1 MFILGGVMYFAAVK
15 IMTRLTGI
23 GLLSGEFNSLDN
35 AFALTVPTVL
45 SLLKNTYLYWAK
57 CLVTAHSAW
66 SVNFVFFANAVLFL
80 ASLWAALRWACG
92 KKAKAGSVALALLP
106 VALLPLAMDIMYIL
120 NQGKVHDLM
129 NYSFWLI
136 YLLVLLLV
144 GRTAE
149 NRENKGLAGKFAA
162 ALRWLSMALVFVLL
176 YGNVQSAN
184 SFHLQ
189 KELESDAFFSYMTR
203 VMYRVEDCDDYIPGE
218 TPLVLVGQPEQ
229 TDELAGFEG
238 NSRVTGMRYNASP
251 FSDNWVVRP
260 RAYFEYVLNNPAV
273 LADEKLWEDMQTD
286 ERVQSMPAYPEKGCI
301 AMLDD
306 VLVVKLG

>member
-1 MFILGGVMYFAAVK
+1 MVY
-15 IMTRLTGI
+15 
-23 GLLSGEFNSLDN
+23 E
-35 AFALTVPTVL
+35 PE
-45 SLLKNTYLYWAK
+45 AK
-57 CLVTAHSAW
+57 RYAPS
-66 SVNFVFFANAVLFL
+66 
-80 ASLWAALRWACG
+80 
-92 KKAKAGSVALALLP
+92 
-106 VALLPLAMDIMYIL
+106 
-120 NQGKVHDLM
+120 Q
-129 NYSFWLI
+129 YSFWLV
-136 YLLVLLLV
+136 YLLALLLV

-149 NRENKGLAGKFAA
+149 GRENKGFAGKFAVA
-162 ALRWLSMALVFVLL
+162 VRWLSMALVFILL

-229 TDELAGFEG
+229 IDELAGFEG
-238 NSRVTGMRYNASP
+238 NSRVTGFFSSSP
-251 FSDNWVVRP
+251 LNENWIVRP
-260 RAYFEYVLNNPAV
+260 RAYFEYVLNNPAI

-306 VLVVKLG
+306 VLVVKL